1 VVPHTDSDYQG
12 RCLSAALHLDNWD
25 LDEEEETDKGESAN
39 TSPAT
44 VPTGG
49 GAFQTFSCKPGN
61 WLNQVSKGKGIG
73 KRGKPKMMKENCEGA
88 AGAKLEA
95 LIEAGI
101 FHHRNDT
108 LQVKMVT
115 EKIPRT
121 HVVLVP

>member
-1 VVPHTDSDYQG
+1 MVPHTDSDYQG

-25 LDEEEETDKGESAN
+25 EEEDGIGDGGSAD
-39 TSPAT
+39 TSPAP

-61 WLNQVSKGKGIG
+61 WLNQVSKRKGKG
-73 KRGKPKMMKENCEGA
+73 KRGNSKMKENCDGA

-108 LQVKMVT
+108 LQV
-115 EKIPRT
+115 R
-121 HVVLVP
+121 